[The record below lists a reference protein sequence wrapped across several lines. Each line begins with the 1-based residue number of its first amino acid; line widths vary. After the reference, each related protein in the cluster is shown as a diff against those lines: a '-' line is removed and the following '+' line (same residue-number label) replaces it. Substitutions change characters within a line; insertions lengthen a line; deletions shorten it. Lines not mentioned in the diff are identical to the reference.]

1 MGGSNGGLLVGN
13 MLVRPG
19 SAERFA
25 CVVCQCPLL
34 DMQRYHKLLAG
45 ASWVAEY
52 GDPDVE
58 DEWENGLKKFSPFH
72 MITKDT
78 KYPRVLFTTSTKDD
92 RVHPGHARKMVAKL
106 KDSCPST
113 DVWYYENIE
122 GGHAGAADNKQ
133 RAFMKT
139 LEYLFLW
146 ETLGP
151 AVGSEK

>member
-19 SAERFA
+19 STERFGA
-25 CVVCQCPLL
+25 VVCQCPLL
-34 DMQRYHKLLAG
+34 DMRRYHKLLAG

-58 DEWENGLKKFSPFH
+58 EEWEDGLKKFSPFH
-72 MITKDT
+72 MIEEGAS
-78 KYPRVLFTTSTKDD
+78 YPKVLFTTSTKDD

-106 KDSCPST
+106 R
-113 DVWYYENIE
+113 DVGSADTKQNVYYYENIE

-139 LEYLFLW
+139 LEYRFLW
-146 ETLGP
+146 DTLK
-151 AVGSEK
+151 SD